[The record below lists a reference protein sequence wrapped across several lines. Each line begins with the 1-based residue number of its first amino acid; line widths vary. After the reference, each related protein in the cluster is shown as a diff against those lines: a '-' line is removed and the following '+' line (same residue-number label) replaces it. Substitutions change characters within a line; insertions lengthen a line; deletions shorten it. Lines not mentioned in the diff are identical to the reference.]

1 MKRVI
6 SLLAV
11 SVLAATVMPTASLA
25 EGEDAPSGDF
35 TVNVYADL
43 EAFGDPCEVGP
54 GSMSMTL
61 DMQEN
66 WDSQIVNDSAVV
78 LGNVDVYNGTDSP
91 SLVDLIDYYSLN
103 PEHLPHSQFI
113 PDGDGDFLS
122 VSYDWETSL
131 GALHWDAAPMG
142 ILDQTEV
149 DLHSVILA
157 EDHRSIHSF
166 PYAVSFEADS
176 CDSQILG
183 VMTVARSPVLHYEDG
198 SQSGVD
204 IEVLEISESTDLDY
218 SGNAWI
224 KVFYDLNLGND
235 ENQEPVIFQSE
246 NLSALFP
253 LGANVEYN
261 NRPVFVGNAGTQE
274 YATTINIFGDSPAG
288 EYSVMYYHNL
298 YVDNPEF
305 FEWACGLGLC
315 PGD

>member
-1 MKRVI
+1 
-6 SLLAV
+6 
-11 SVLAATVMPTASLA
+11 MPTASLA

-43 EAFGDPCEVGP
+43 EAFGDPCEIGP
-54 GSMSMTL
+54 GSASMTL

-103 PEHLPHSQFI
+103 PEHLPHSQVI
-113 PDGDGDFLS
+113 LDGDGNFLS
-122 VSYDWETSL
+122 VEYDAETSV
-131 GALHWDAAPMG
+131 GALFWDAEPLG

-157 EDHRSIHSF
+157 EDRRSIHTL
-166 PYAVSFEADS
+166 PYTVSFEADS

-183 VMTVARSPVLHYEDG
+183 VMTVARSPVLYYENESDP
-198 SQSGVD
+198 GVD
-204 IEVLEISESTDLDY
+204 IEVLEISESTDLD
-218 SGNAWI
+218 SLGNAWLRVVDAE
-224 KVFYDLNLGND
+224 VFVDDYD
-235 ENQEPVIFQSE
+235 SE
-246 NLSALFP
+246 REYPLLLPSTSRAAVYP
-253 LGANVEYN
+253 LGE
-261 NRPVFVGNAGTQE
+261 QE
-274 YATTINIFGDSPAG
+274 GGGITPMYVRSSGEQDYAATMNIFGDSPAG

-305 FEWACGLGLC
+305 FSWACSLGLC
-315 PGD
+315 SGG